1 MLHEDRL
8 PLTAASALTTRAT
21 DTIRPRKEGSEVH
34 SPHQHV
40 LQLDIQGTP
49 QAWIS
54 IEHAATHHAAGAVAW
69 CDGASPLRTLRGG
82 WNVAEG
88 RQSLIEVFPI
98 IALRGAARV
107 NLFDHAPSVAASK
120 LFRRDRMTCAYC
132 GQCFA
137 ERDLQC
143 EHIVPESRG
152 GTWSWMNLVAACAS
166 CNGRKAARTPEEARM
181 PLLYLP
187 YVPSRFE
194 DFLLAGRN
202 IRADVH
208 EWLAARLP
216 KASRLS

>member
-1 MLHEDRL
+1 MDHPLHR
-8 PLTAASALTTRAT
+8 
-21 DTIRPRKEGSEVH
+21 
-34 SPHQHV
+34 QV

-54 IEHAATHHAAGAVAW
+54 VEHAATHHAGGAVAW
-69 CDGASPLRTLRGG
+69 CDGAGPLRTLRGG
-82 WNVAEG
+82 WNVAAG
-88 RQSLIEVFPI
+88 RQSVIEVFPI
-98 IALRGAARV
+98 IALRAAARV
-107 NLFDHAPSVAASK
+107 NLFDVEPAVGKDK
-120 LFRRDRMTCAYC
+120 LLRRDRMTCAYC
-132 GQCFA
+132 GLRFP
-137 ERDLQC
+137 ERELQC
-143 EHIVPESRG
+143 EHIFPESRG
-152 GTWSWMNLVAACAS
+152 GAWSWMNLVAACAA

-208 EWLAARLP
+208 DWLAARLP

>member
-1 MLHEDRL
+1 MQ
-8 PLTAASALTTRAT
+8 A
-21 DTIRPRKEGSEVH
+21 
-34 SPHQHV
+34 QHHHRV

-54 IEHAATHHAAGAVAW
+54 IEHAASHYATGTVAW
-69 CDGASPLRTLRGG
+69 EEGEGPLRTLRGG
-82 WNVAEG
+82 WNAVVG
-88 RQSLIEVFPI
+88 RQSVMDIHPI
-98 IALRGAARV
+98 IALSGASRV
-107 NLFDHAPSVAASK
+107 NLFDVTPSVSK
-120 LFRRDRMTCAYC
+120 DKLLRRDRMTCAYC
-132 GQCFA
+132 GQHFS

-143 EHIVPESRG
+143 EHILPESRG
-152 GTWSWMNLVAACAS
+152 GAWSWMNLVTACAW
-166 CNGRKAARTPEEARM
+166 CNGRKADRTPEEARM

-216 KASRLS
+216 KASRLN

>member
-1 MLHEDRL
+1 MQAGHHHR
-8 PLTAASALTTRAT
+8 
-21 DTIRPRKEGSEVH
+21 
-34 SPHQHV
+34 V

-54 IEHAATHHAAGAVAW
+54 IEHAASHYATGTVAW
-69 CDGASPLRTLRGG
+69 EEGEGPLRTLRGG
-82 WNVAEG
+82 WNAVVG
-88 RQSLIEVFPI
+88 RQSVMDIHPI
-98 IALRGAARV
+98 IALSGASRV
-107 NLFDHAPSVAASK
+107 NLFDVTPSVSK
-120 LFRRDRMTCAYC
+120 DKLLRRDRMTCAYC
-132 GQCFA
+132 GQHFN

-143 EHIVPESRG
+143 EHILPESRG
-152 GTWSWMNLVAACAS
+152 GAWSWMNLVTACAW
-166 CNGRKAARTPEEARM
+166 CNGRKADRTPEEARM

-216 KASRLS
+216 KTSRLN

>member
-1 MLHEDRL
+1 MQM
-8 PLTAASALTTRAT
+8 
-21 DTIRPRKEGSEVH
+21 
-34 SPHQHV
+34 PHQHV

-54 IEHAATHHAAGAVAW
+54 VEHAATHHAAGAVAW
-69 CDGASPLRTLRGG
+69 CDGDGPLRTLRGG
-82 WNVAEG
+82 WNAGTG
-88 RQSLIEVFPI
+88 RQSLVDVHPI
-98 IALRGAARV
+98 IALHGAARV
-107 NLFDHAPSVAASK
+107 NLFDHEPAVSK
-120 LFRRDRMTCAYC
+120 GKLLRRDRMTCAYC
-132 GQCFA
+132 GLRFH

-152 GTWSWMNLVAACAS
+152 GAWSWMNLVTACAW

-194 DFLLAGRN
+194 DFLLAGRH

-216 KASRLS
+216 KASRLN